1 MTKTKTNKIL
11 FTFLLLPLTNFCFS
25 YKSKPE
31 KEFNE
36 IRSSAE
42 LDSYL
47 KDIEKKYQ
55 SDPNNE
61 ELMFKYGRALTE
73 KANILYFKYL
83 E

>member
-1 MTKTKTNKIL
+1 MSKTKMNKIL
-11 FTFLLLPLTNFCFS
+11 FTSLLLLLTNFCFG
-25 YKSKPE
+25 YKSEPE